1 MTTRRIFHTVQPG
14 ETLASI
20 AKKHRVSVEDLKRWN
35 GVSNAVPGRKLAVE
49 VRATPKAKPRAKA
62 KAKPSTRT

>member
-1 MTTRRIFHTVQPG
+1 VTTRRIFHTVQPG

-35 GVSNAVPGRKLAVE
+35 GVSKAVPGRKLALE
-49 VRATPKAKPRAKA
+49 VRATPKGKPRAKA
-62 KAKPSTRT
+62 RV